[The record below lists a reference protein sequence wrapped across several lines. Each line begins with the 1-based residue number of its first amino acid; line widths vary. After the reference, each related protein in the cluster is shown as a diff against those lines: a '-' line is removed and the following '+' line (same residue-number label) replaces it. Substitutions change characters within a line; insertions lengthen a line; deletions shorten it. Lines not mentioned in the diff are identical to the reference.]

1 MEIPKDPR
9 NTVEGKKKWKKS
21 NKRPVIEHMGVNEL
35 KKYEWDIP
43 GSTVVENLPVN
54 AGHMGLSPVLGRSRM
69 LQGN

>member
-1 MEIPKDPR
+1 ME
-9 NTVEGKKKWKKS
+9 KS